1 MFSIL
6 QSMNPAKKGTGQ
18 DAVARFREQTGKAR
32 GHIEFCCRLYEHQLR
47 RGAHFV
53 HEHPWSAKS
62 WSMDCVNKLV
72 HNDKVMVAMTD
83 QCRFGL
89 TTVGEYGTS
98 GPARKRTGFLSSS
111 WAVIEELEGACNG
124 THNHHHHLIDG
135 RAKGAE
141 VYPPP

>member
-6 QSMNPAKKGTGQ
+6 QSMNPAIKGTDQ
-18 DAVARFREQTGKAR
+18 DAVARFREQLGKAR
-32 GHIEFCCRLYEHQLR
+32 RHIEFCCGLYEHQLR

-53 HEHPWSAKS
+53 HEHPWSARS

-72 HNDKVMVAMTD
+72 HNDKVMIAMTD

-89 TTVGEYGTS
+89 TTAGEDGTT

-124 THNHHHHLIDG
+124 AHDHHHHLIDG
-135 RAKGAE
+135 RANGGRGL
-141 VYPPP
+141 PP